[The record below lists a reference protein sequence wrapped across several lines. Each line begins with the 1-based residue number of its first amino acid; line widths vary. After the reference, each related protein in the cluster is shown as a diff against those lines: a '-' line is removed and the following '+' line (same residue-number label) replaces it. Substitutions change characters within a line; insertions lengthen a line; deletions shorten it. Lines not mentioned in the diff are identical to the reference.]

1 MLSAKMKWIAL
12 TILLHCNI
20 LVIGTETETR
30 IEQCYR
36 RHSSS
41 SHDHKPN
48 DNVYKTSFPGVTWDE
63 DNWLLSTTKLDQG
76 HYQSRGSVANG
87 YLGINVAAVGPFFEI
102 DVAEEGGVINGWP
115 LFSRR
120 QTFATISGF
129 FDSQPK
135 TNGSN
140 FPWLNQYGYESVI
153 SGVPHWSGLILDLGD
168 DEYLDAK
175 VDNRTISDFR
185 STYDFKAGV
194 LQWSYTWKP
203 RKNDCSYQIN
213 YRLFA
218 NKLHVNQAVVD
229 LEIIPSADAE
239 ATIVNIIDGYSAV
252 RTDFVESG
260 QDDDGAIFS
269 AVRPVGVENVT
280 AYIYA
285 QVTGSKHLD
294 LSRRHLVSNKP
305 YVHTNDSS
313 VAQAIPVKF
322 SAGKAVRITKY
333 VGAASSDAFDDPKAI
348 AKTASRK
355 ALANGYK
362 KFLKS
367 HVKEWASVMPDD
379 SVDSYASPK
388 NGTLPADDY
397 ILDSAITAVAN
408 TYYLL
413 QNTVGKNAIK
423 AVSGAPVNTNSI
435 SVGGLTS
442 DSYAGLIFWDAELF
456 MQPGLVVSHPEAA
469 QCITNYRV
477 SKYDQA
483 KANVATSFTGSQ
495 NETEFSS
502 SAAVYPWTSG
512 RYGNCTGTGPC
523 WDYQYHLNGD
533 IGVSMVNQWVTSG
546 DTEFFKESLFPV
558 YNSVANLYADLL
570 KPNGSSWTITNM
582 TDPDEYA
589 NNIDAGGFTM
599 AIVAETLMQANK
611 FRDKFGLG
619 ENDTWDEMA
628 SDVLLIRENG
638 VTLEFTTMNGSAVIK
653 QADLVL
659 MTFPLGYSDNYTD
672 EQGLND
678 LDYYA
683 NKQSQDGPAMTWAI
697 YSIVA
702 DELSPSGC
710 SGYTYAQNSY
720 RPYIRPPFYQISEQ
734 VIDDATING
743 GTHPAYPFLTGHGGA
758 NQVTVFGY
766 LGLRLV
772 PDDGI
777 HVNPNLPPQIPYLRY
792 RTFYWHGWPISA
804 WSNYT
809 HTTISRHP
817 TTEPLDVAD
826 PAYANKSIKVYVG
839 SKEAPTVH
847 HLSFSKPVVI
857 RNRAIGTNSTVKGNL
872 AQCRPVMASGSYK
885 PGQFPIAAVD
895 GATSTKWQPSKAA
908 EVNYLTVSLAEKDV
922 GSMVTGFYFV
932 WDKDP
937 PVNVTVL
944 FHNKTLDNPAKAYAS
959 SSGDSGYDVVL
970 TIKQVEQSD
979 PYLKTTDLNVIAIP
993 TANTTNITLPNP
1005 VPLSRYASLLIIG
1018 NQALDDVDVR
1028 AKNGTGATVAEW
1040 AILH

>member
-1 MLSAKMKWIAL
+1 MLSAKMKWIAV

-20 LVIGTETETR
+20 LVTGTETEKR
-30 IEQCYR
+30 IEKCYR
-36 RHSSS
+36 RHSRS

-48 DNVYKTSFPGVTWDE
+48 DNAYKTSFPGVTWDE

-102 DVAEEGGVINGWP
+102 DIAEEGGVINGWP

-153 SGVPHWSGLILDLGD
+153 SGVPHWSGLILDLGNG
-168 DEYLDAK
+168 EHLDAK
-175 VDNRTISDFR
+175 VDNKTISNFR

-194 LQWSYTWKP
+194 LQWSYKWTP
-203 RKNDCSYQIN
+203 RKKDGSYQIN

-229 LEIIPSADAE
+229 LEIVPSADAK
-239 ATIVNIIDGYSAV
+239 ATIVNVIDGYSAV

-269 AVRPVGVENVT
+269 AVRPIGVENVT

-285 QVTGSKHLD
+285 HVGGSKHLD
-294 LSRRHLVSNKP
+294 LSRRNLVDGKP

-322 SAGKAVRITKY
+322 SAGEAVRITKY

-355 ALANGYK
+355 ALANGYEK
-362 KFLKS
+362 SLQS

-397 ILDSAITAVAN
+397 ILDSAITAVTN

-483 KANVATSFTGSQ
+483 KANVATAFTGSQ
-495 NETEFSS
+495 NETDFSS

-533 IGVSMVNQWVTSG
+533 IGISLVNQWVTSG
-546 DTEFFKESLFPV
+546 DTDFFKENLFPV
-558 YNSVANLYADLL
+558 YDSVANLYADLL
-570 KPNGSSWTITNM
+570 KANGSSWTITNM

-599 AIVAETLMQANK
+599 AIVAETLMQANE
-611 FRDKFGLG
+611 FRDKFGLR
-619 ENDTWDEMA
+619 ENKTWDEMA

-672 EQGLND
+672 QEGLND

-734 VIDDATING
+734 LIDDATMNG

-809 HTTISRHP
+809 HTTIHRHP
-817 TTEPLDVAD
+817 TTKPLDVAD
-826 PAYANKSIKVYVG
+826 PRYAKKSIKVYAG
-839 SKEAPTVH
+839 PKEDPTIH

-872 AQCRPVMASGSYK
+872 AQCRPVKASNSYK

-908 EVNYLTVSLAEKDV
+908 EVNYLTVSLAEQDL

-959 SSGDSGYDVVL
+959 QSGDSGYDVVL
-970 TIKQVEQSD
+970 AIEDVKQSN
-979 PYLKTTDLNVIAIP
+979 PYLKTTDLNVIAMP
-993 TANTTNITLPNP
+993 TENTTNITLPNP

>member
-1 MLSAKMKWIAL
+1 MKRIVV
-12 TILLHCNI
+12 TLLLQCGI
-20 LVIGTETETR
+20 LVTGTGTEKR
-30 IEQCYR
+30 IEQCYQ

-41 SHDHKPN
+41 TYGHRPN
-48 DNVYKTSFPGVTWDE
+48 SNVYQTSFSGVIWDE
-63 DNWLLSTTKLDQG
+63 DNWLLSMTKLDQG

-87 YLGINVAAVGPFFEI
+87 YLGINVAAVGSFFEI
-102 DVAEEGGVINGWP
+102 DVSEESGVINGWP

-129 FDSQPK
+129 FDSQPT
-135 TNGSN
+135 TNGST

-153 SGVPHWSGLILDLGD
+153 SGVPHWSGFILDLGD
-168 DEYLDAK
+168 SEYLDAK
-175 VDNRTISDFR
+175 VDNKTISNFR

-194 LQWSYTWKP
+194 LQWSDRWAP
-203 RKNDCSYQIN
+203 RKKDGSYQIK
-213 YRLFA
+213 YRMFA
-218 NKLHVNQAVVD
+218 NKLYVNQAVVD
-229 LEIIPSADAE
+229 LEIIPSDDAE
-239 ATIVNIIDGYSAV
+239 ATIVNVIDGYSAV
-252 RTDFVESG
+252 RTNFAESG
-260 QDDDGAIFS
+260 QDDDGAVFS
-269 AVRPVGVENVT
+269 AVRPLVVANIT
-280 AYIYA
+280 AYVYA
-285 QVTGSKHLD
+285 QVAGSKHLD
-294 LSRRHLVSNKP
+294 LSRRHLVDGNP

-322 SAGKAVRITKY
+322 SAGEAVRITKY
-333 VGAASSDAFDDPKAI
+333 VGAASSDAFDNPKTTV
-348 AKTASRK
+348 KTESRK
-355 ALANGYK
+355 ALATGYEK
-362 KFLKS
+362 SLRS
-367 HVKEWASVMPDD
+367 HVKEWATVMPDD
-379 SVDSYASPK
+379 SVDIYASPE
-388 NGTLPADDY
+388 NGTLPVDDCVV
-397 ILDSAITAVAN
+397 DSAISAVTN

-423 AVSGAPVNTNSI
+423 AASGAPVNTNSM

-483 KANVATSFTGSQ
+483 KANVATACIGSQ
-495 NETEFSS
+495 NKTDFSS

-512 RYGNCTGTGPC
+512 SYGNCT
-523 WDYQYHLNGD
+523 D
-533 IGVSMVNQWVTSG
+533 
-546 DTEFFKESLFPV
+546 FFKKNLFPV
-558 YNSVANLYADLL
+558 YNSVANLYANLL
-570 KPNGSSWTITNM
+570 KPNGSSWAVTNM

-589 NNIDAGGFTM
+589 NNIDAGGLTM
-599 AIVAETLMQANK
+599 AVVAETLMQANE
-611 FRDKFGLG
+611 FRDKFGLQ
-619 ENDTWDEMA
+619 ENKTWDDMA

-638 VTLEFTTMNGSAVIK
+638 VTLKFTTINRSAVIK

-659 MTFPLGYSDNYTD
+659 MTFHLGYSDNYTAQ
-672 EQGLND
+672 EGLND

-683 NKQSQDGPAMTWAI
+683 NKQSQDRPAMTCAI

-710 SGYTYAQNSY
+710 SACTYAQNSY

-734 VIDDATING
+734 LLDDATMNG
-743 GTHPAYPFLTGHGGA
+743 GTHPAYPFITGHGGA

-766 LGLRLV
+766 LGLCLV

-777 HVNPNLPPQIPYLRY
+777 HGNPNLPPQVPYLKY
-792 RTFYWHGWPISA
+792 RTFYWHGWPILA

-809 HTTISRHP
+809 HTTIHRHP
-817 TTEPLDVAD
+817 TTKPLDVAD
-826 PAYANKSIKVYVG
+826 PQYANRSIKVYAGPKG
-839 SKEAPTVH
+839 SPAVH

-857 RNRAIGTNSTVKGNL
+857 RNRAIGSNNTIKGNL
-872 AQCRPVMASGSYK
+872 AQCRPVKASNSYE

-895 GATSTKWQPSKAA
+895 GATSTKWQPSKAV
-908 EVNYLTVSLAEKDV
+908 EVNYLTVSLTEQDL
-922 GSMVTGFYFV
+922 GSTVTGFYFV

-937 PVNVTVL
+937 PVNITVL

-959 SSGDSGYDVVL
+959 SDGESGYDVVL
-970 TIKQVEQSD
+970 TIEDVKQSD
-979 PYLKTTDLNVIAIP
+979 PYLKTTYLNAIAIAMP

-1005 VPLSRYASLLIIG
+1005 VSVARYASLLIIG

-1028 AKNGTGATVAEW
+1028 AKNGTGATCRVGYSSLNGSF
-1040 AILH
+1040 ILMRLTNSFKLFLRLGDVDMIVR